1 MIRCFSMT
9 LEGSKGTPGN
19 LGKNSNPQLLSSAA
33 ACKSKST
40 SLKLNYVVNN
50 WCIKT
55 VLYFNQSN
63 LQTSLSF
70 LTRGPRATVCSP
82 EWHSHCRHA
91 DVMQH
96 FSNPIIATN
105 ENIIIWAVLSFEEKN
120 IWAWQSMEHDHL
132 NKLSITFQQK
142 DQCEIWWK
150 LAKWF
155 LKNHDFIHVNSTVA
169 GKYYKYKPDDGHLRF
184 PIRTILT
191 TVDLQVTSILSIYM
205 YMAHTNREANLTLE
219 AKRSNVNIEPS
230 FEQFW

>member
-1 MIRCFSMT
+1 MKWTDRHTHTDS
-9 LEGSKGTPGN
+9 
-19 LGKNSNPQLLSSAA
+19 
-33 ACKSKST
+33 
-40 SLKLNYVVNN
+40 
-50 WCIKT
+50 
-55 VLYFNQSN
+55 QSETIIPCHN
-63 LQTSLSF
+63 HVAGYK
-70 LTRGPRATVCSP
+70 TRGPRATVRSP

-96 FSNPIIATN
+96 FFQSYHCK
-105 ENIIIWAVLSFEEKN
+105 VSSFEQFLVLKKN

-142 DQCEIWWK
+142 DQCEISWKFQCEISWK

-191 TVDLQVTSILSIYM
+191 TVDLQVTSILSIQI
-205 YMAHTNREANLTLE
+205 YMAHTNREAKLTLE
-219 AKRSNVNIEPS
+219 VKRSNVNIEQS
-230 FEQFW
+230 FY